1 MAVDNLADQAAG
13 AILGANPF
21 VGFDG
26 RELVA
31 DVVLSAGKLVA
42 RPGKVG
48 AEVARTG
55 LELGR
60 ILAGQSKLKPP
71 DGDRRFADQ
80 AWTENPFHRRL
91 LQGYLALTAA
101 AHRLVDDAGLK
112 PADRQRAQFAVTL
125 LADALSPTNALVSNP
140 AAVKRA
146 FETAGLSLIR
156 GARNLVR
163 DLRENGGVP
172 SPVNSR
178 PFKVGGN
185 LAPSPGAVVH
195 RDEVFELIQYK
206 PATET
211 VFERPL
217 L

>member
-101 AHRLVDDAGLK
+101 AHRLVDDAGLE
-112 PADRQRAQFAVTL
+112 PADRPRAQFAGAPRS
-125 LADALSPTNALVSNP
+125 LAPTNARGRNL

-146 FETAGLSLIR
+146 FDTAGLSLIR

-163 DLRENGGVP
+163 DLRENGGMP
-172 SPVNSR
+172 STVDSR

-185 LAPSPGAVVH
+185 LATSPGAVVH

-211 VFERPL
+211 VFE
-217 L
+217 